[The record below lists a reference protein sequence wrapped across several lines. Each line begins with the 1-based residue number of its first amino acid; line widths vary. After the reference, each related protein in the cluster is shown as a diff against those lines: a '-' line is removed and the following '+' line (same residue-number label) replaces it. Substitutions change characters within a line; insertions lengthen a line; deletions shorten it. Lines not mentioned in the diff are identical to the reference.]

1 MNRDMNREREHP
13 ISVHDVTVSY
23 DGTAVLSG
31 IGFCVK
37 QGEIFVVMGGSGSG
51 KSTLMKAMV
60 GLLQPAR
67 GRVLYGGTSFWE
79 ADPDVRRR
87 ILRRIGVLYQR
98 GALWSSM
105 TLAENVALPL
115 EEFTGLRPGEIR
127 DLVSF
132 KLSLVGLSGFE
143 NSYPSEISGG
153 MMKRAA
159 LARAMAL
166 DPEILFFDEPSAG
179 LDPVSARLLDELIL
193 ELRENL
199 HTTIVVITHDL
210 ESIFS
215 IADTSIFLDSADRT
229 MIAWGNPRVLLEQSE
244 DPRVRRFLTRGRL
257 SGAPEG

>member
-1 MNRDMNREREHP
+1 MIHEYP
-13 ISVHDVTVSY
+13 VSIHDVSLAY
-23 DGTAVLSG
+23 NNTAVLKDMDFS
-31 IGFCVK
+31 VK
-37 QGEIFVVMGGSGSG
+37 HGEIFVVMGGSGSG

-60 GLLQPAR
+60 GLLQPSR

-79 ADPDVRRR
+79 AQPDVRRH
-87 ILRRIGVLYQR
+87 ILRRIGILYQR

-115 EEFTGLRPGEIR
+115 EEFTGLKPWEIR
-127 DLVSF
+127 DLVGF

-143 NSYPSEISGG
+143 NSYPSQISGG
-153 MMKRAA
+153 MVKRAA

-193 ELRENL
+193 ELRESL

-215 IADTSIFLDSADRT
+215 IADSAIFLDSIDRT
-229 MIAWGNPRVLLEQSE
+229 MIAWGNPRDLLERSE

-257 SGAPEG
+257 EGALEG